1 MLVTSARTHIIST
14 ARKHFIIVLGMFA
27 FGFAL
32 VPLYDVFCDITGLN
46 GKVRGAAEKVQ
57 HTIDN
62 SRSVRVQLIAS
73 NNDNMPW
80 RFMPLQE
87 QIELHP
93 GEWKQVGFWAAN
105 ITDRD
110 MVSQAVPS
118 ITPSR
123 AAQYVQKS
131 ECFCFQ
137 QQALSAGES
146 RQMNMVFTLSPDLP
160 QDIKTV
166 SMVYT
171 LFDSTAFAASK
182 TVAQV
187 N

>member
-1 MLVTSARTHIIST
+1 MSTRSNIVST
-14 ARKHFIIVLGMFA
+14 ARKHLVGALCMFG

-46 GKVRGAAEKVQ
+46 GKISGTVEQVQ
-57 HTIDN
+57 HRVDT
-62 SRSVRVQLIAS
+62 SRSVTVQLIAS
-73 NNDNMPW
+73 NNATMPW

-87 QIELHP
+87 QIEMHP
-93 GEWKQVGFWAAN
+93 GEWRQVGFWAAN
-105 ITDRD
+105 TTDRD
-110 MVSQAVPS
+110 MISQAVPS

-137 QQALSAGES
+137 QQPLDAGKS
-146 RQMNMVFTLSPDLP
+146 KQMNMVFTLSPDLP
-160 QDIKTV
+160 KDIETV

-171 LFDSTAFAASK
+171 LFDSTAFAESQAEL
-182 TVAQV
+182 
-187 N
+187 